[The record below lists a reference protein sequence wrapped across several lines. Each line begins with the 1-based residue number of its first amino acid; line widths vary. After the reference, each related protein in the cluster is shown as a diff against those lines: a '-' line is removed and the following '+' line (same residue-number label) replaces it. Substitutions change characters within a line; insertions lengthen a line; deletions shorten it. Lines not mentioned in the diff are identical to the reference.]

1 MSMPSNSSLSNELG
15 ITIAETMTW
24 EMKHYGTMD
33 HADGDSSVIFS
44 IPESTMVELEGTF
57 DRYGPGR
64 IRAAW
69 GWTLHNQKVEPTLLV
84 ANGFPERAVAVLLR
98 WPSALQSKGDDRTT
112 FDTLTKVIFR
122 DKLLIQMSDLGIPDY
137 MKKDDVFI
145 FPGVIVMEPS
155 TNTGYKFKS
164 MMIHRRHLQAPI
176 EFLSSG
182 EIPQNKT
189 FDFPIFDG
197 SFFPTQPKV
206 LGGGFQRRSGS

>member
-1 MSMPSNSSLSNELG
+1 MSMPSNSSLSNKLG

-57 DRYGPGR
+57 DRYDPGR

-84 ANGFPERAVAVLLR
+84 ANGLPERAVAVLLR

-122 DKLLIQMSDLGIPDY
+122 DNLLIRAPDLSGE
-137 MKKDDVFI
+137 KLDDVFG

-155 TNTGYKFKS
+155 TNTGHKFKS
-164 MMIHRRHLQAPI
+164 MMTHRRHLQAPI

-182 EIPQNKT
+182 KIPQNKT

-206 LGGGFQRRSGS
+206 LGGGFLRR

>member
-1 MSMPSNSSLSNELG
+1 MSMPSNSSLSDELG
-15 ITIAETMTW
+15 ITIVETKTW
-24 EMKHYGTMD
+24 EMNHLGTMD
-33 HADGDSSVIFS
+33 YSDGGYSVVFS
-44 IPESTMVELEGTF
+44 ISKSTSVELEATS
-57 DRYGPGR
+57 DRYNPGR

-84 ANGFPERAVAVLLR
+84 ANGLPERAVAVLLR

-122 DKLLIQMSDLGIPDY
+122 DNLLIRAPDLSGE
-137 MKKDDVFI
+137 KLDDVFG

-155 TNTGYKFKS
+155 TNTGHKFKS
-164 MMIHRRHLQAPI
+164 MMTHRRHLQAPI

-182 EIPQNKT
+182 KIPQNET

-206 LGGGFQRRSGS
+206 LGGGFLRR